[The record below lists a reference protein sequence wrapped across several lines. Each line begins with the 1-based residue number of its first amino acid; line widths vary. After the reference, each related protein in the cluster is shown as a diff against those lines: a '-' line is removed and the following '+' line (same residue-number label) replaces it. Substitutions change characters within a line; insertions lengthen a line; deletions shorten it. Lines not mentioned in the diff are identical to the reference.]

1 MKFRGLAW
9 SYCKKNPVECDVM
22 GGWEVS
28 RVVLL
33 ALLEDALL
41 AWVMV
46 GEVDVG
52 DGWMVTQG
60 CRRLAFHGRA
70 ETAAEYQGGRSA
82 CSALRSTEL
91 SDTAAQQG
99 SQ

>member
-1 MKFRGLAW
+1 MMSWAL
-9 SYCKKNPVECDVM
+9 P
-22 GGWEVS
+22 GWELS

-46 GEVDVG
+46 GEVGVD
-52 DGWMVTQG
+52 DGWMVTQD
-60 CRRLAFHGRA
+60 CCRLAFHGRA
-70 ETAAEYQGGRSA
+70 ETAAEYQGGHTA
-82 CSALRSTEL
+82 CSALHSAGL